1 MRTSLL
7 RSLAAAAAATLLATA
22 AGTASAAAGAPS
34 GAPGPAPAPGHWRQV
49 TAAGLENFADIGLA
63 RGRDGV
69 LHVLWTSGNTG
80 TYRVADTPIAPNG
93 TVGKTTAIASGLY
106 DIRFPDATVT
116 PGGLRAFWNGAASQ
130 TAGSPEGTYQAT
142 RPLRGGAWHVSPTVT
157 ASGNTGWDFAIAA
170 ASGKDGQPWVAFG
183 DGGQIQTLHYGQ
195 PLVELGLPSCCVYTE
210 GLGVDAKT
218 GTPWL
223 TYYSNMTNRVGIYAQ
238 QLTQAGTRAGAAK
251 RLPGSNAG
259 GDALSVNQRVAA
271 ASRGHGLGGVY
282 TTYLSGWPT
291 AQAVKLIRLGAKTAT
306 TISTFKG
313 ATGSTVASDPNGRLW
328 VAWYRGHLDAS
339 VLFVRRSDTAAR
351 KFGNAHKVALPAG
364 TSELWKVYLSAQAGR
379 VDVLALLTVH
389 GKIAYWATQLLPP
402 K

>member
-1 MRTSLL
+1 MHMTLP
-7 RSLAAAAAATLLATA
+7 RSLAFAAAAALLTA
-22 AGTASAAAGAPS
+22 AGTTGAAADAATGV
-34 GAPGPAPAPGHWRQV
+34 PAPAPVPGHWRQV
-49 TAAGLENFADIGLA
+49 TATGLDNFADIGLA
-63 RGRDGV
+63 RGKDGV

-80 TYRVADTPIAPNG
+80 SYRITDTPIAPNG
-93 TVGKTTAIASGLY
+93 TVRTRNIIASGLY
-106 DIRFPDATVT
+106 VARFPDATAT
-116 PGGLRAFWNGAASQ
+116 PGGLRVFWNGAASQ
-130 TAGSPEGTYQAT
+130 TSGSPEGTYQAT

-157 ASGNTGWDFAIAA
+157 ASGNTGWDFGIAA

-183 DGGQIQTLHYGQ
+183 DGGSVQTLHYGQ

-223 TYYSNMTNRVGIYAQ
+223 TYFSNMTNRVGIYAQ
-238 QLTQAGTRAGAAK
+238 QLNQSGTRSGAAS

-271 ASRGHGLGGVY
+271 VNRGHGLGGVY

-291 AQAVKLIRLGAKTAT
+291 AQSVKLIRLGAKTAT
-306 TISTFKG
+306 TISTAAG
-313 ATGSTVASDPNGRLW
+313 ATGSTVTGDPNGRLW

-351 KFGNAHKVALPAG
+351 KFGPAHKVALPAG

-389 GKIAYWATQLLPP
+389 GKIAYWATQVLPP